1 MSRRSQAAG
10 RAPRAA
16 AATGVANPAGSA
28 GNSVAPASIGA
39 AAGRRWAAVDASAA
53 AILAMIAYHF
63 CFDLAWNG
71 WLVADFVNDWRWIW
85 FRTPILG
92 SFLFIAG
99 VSLGL
104 AEARGQGNAQ
114 FWRRVGI
121 IAGAAA
127 LVSLGSYLMFP
138 QSFIYFGV
146 LHAIALMSVLAR
158 PVARRGAW
166 TIALGL
172 VVLAI
177 GITVQHPLFDRP
189 LLHWMGLMTS
199 SARITFALPLVRLLL
214 IGAGA
219 GACRRDRRAAARGR
233 VAGAARPRLDGLAG
247 PAQPRGLPAAST
259 AAAGRDAARAP
270 PTPGV
275 HPSRLARCGAR
286 HCADR
291 PRIAPLT
298 G

>member
-1 MSRRSQAAG
+1 
-10 RAPRAA
+10 
-16 AATGVANPAGSA
+16 
-28 GNSVAPASIGA
+28 
-39 AAGRRWAAVDASAA
+39 
-53 AILAMIAYHF
+53 MIAYHF

-104 AEARGQGNAQ
+104 AETRGQGNAQ

-127 LVSLGSYLMFP
+127 LVSLGSYVMFP
-138 QSFIYFGV
+138 ESFIYFGV

-189 LLHWMGLMTS
+189 VLHWIGLMTVKP
-199 SARITFALPLVRLLL
+199 RTEDYVPLFPWFGVLL

-219 GACRRDRRAAARGR
+219 GAWIVRHRRAAERL
-233 VAGAARPRLDGLAG
+233 GAW
-247 PAQPRGLPAAST
+247 Q
-259 AAAGRDAARAP
+259 AP
-270 PTPGV
+270 PVLGWTAWLGRHSLAVYLLHQPLLLGAMLLVRHLLQAPV
-275 HPSRLARCGAR
+275 HPG
-286 HCADR
+286 
-291 PRIAPLT
+291 
-298 G
+298 